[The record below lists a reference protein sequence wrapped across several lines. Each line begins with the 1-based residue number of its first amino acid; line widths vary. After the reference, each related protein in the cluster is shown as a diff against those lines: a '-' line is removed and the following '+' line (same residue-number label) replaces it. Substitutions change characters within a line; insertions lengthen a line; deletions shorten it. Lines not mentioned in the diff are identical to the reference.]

1 MLHNGKN
8 CDFLMK
14 IGPKN
19 VLFSRSA
26 KTVLR
31 RGCEGTGSVC
41 VCVGG
46 GGLKLVGRDTA
57 NNFFMDGLMVLRC
70 GLKFRHSV

>member
-26 KTVLR
+26 KKVLGR
-31 RGCEGTGSVC
+31 EWGWGAGGW
-41 VCVGG
+41 GG
-46 GGLKLVGRDTA
+46 GMVKVGKDTA
-57 NNFFMDGLMVLRC
+57 NNFFFMDGLMVLLC
-70 GLKFRHSV
+70 GLKVRHSV

>member
-26 KTVLR
+26 KKVLR
-31 RGCEGTGSVC
+31 RGCEGTG
-41 VCVGG
+41 GG
-46 GGLKLVGRDTA
+46 GGLKWVGRDTA

>member
-26 KTVLR
+26 KKVPGR
-31 RGCEGTGSVC
+31 RCE
-41 VCVGG
+41 GG
-46 GGLKLVGRDTA
+46 GGGDEEGGLKWVGRDTA
-57 NNFFMDGLMVLRC
+57 NNFLWTA
-70 GLKFRHSV
+70 

>member
-26 KTVLR
+26 KKVLR
-31 RGCEGTGSVC
+31 RGCEGTGR
-41 VCVGG
+41 GG
-46 GGLKLVGRDTA
+46 VKWVGRDTA

>member
-14 IGPKN
+14 IEPKN

-26 KTVLR
+26 KKVLR
-31 RGCEGTGSVC
+31 RGCEGTG
-41 VCVGG
+41 
-46 GGLKLVGRDTA
+46 GGLKWVGRDTA

-70 GLKFRHSV
+70 GLKFRHSI